1 MTLPMQITGVEIRQ
15 TPNGLYCL
23 NDLHQAAGGEQKHRP
38 KYWLENQQTKDLV
51 QEMTEGGIPPSV
63 LEESMENSSNM
74 RSKAIEVIKGG
85 LGQGT
90 YVCELLVYNYAAWI
104 SPKFNLLVFETFK
117 RVVHGEQLSKPSL
130 GVDFEQALA
139 SVRLLC
145 EEAGITRKN
154 NLHGYYQLAKDFG
167 LERYFQPH
175 LEDVQPKKEVVKAIG
190 EHQHGA
196 AWFVTLELFLKAL
209 TNGKVNQNVYPWLI
223 EEGQFYVRT
232 STIVNYLRSVPELYK
247 HMLQF
252 GINSDRV
259 LKKELKKQNLINIDG
274 IEKSITQERHA
285 NMVAMSVSLL
295 KSQGFSFPASS

>member
-15 TPNGLYCL
+15 TSNGLYCL
-23 NDLHQAAGGEQKHRP
+23 NDLHQAAGGEKTHQITN
-38 KYWLENQQTKDLV
+38 WLRNDQTKALIE
-51 QEMTEGGIPPSV
+51 EMQTSDMRFGVEKPLEIIHGGP
-63 LEESMENSSNM
+63 E
-74 RSKAIEVIKGG
+74 R
-85 LGQGT
+85 GT
-90 YVCELLVYNYAAWI
+90 YVCEILVYNYAAWI
-104 SPKFNLLVFETFK
+104 SPKFNLLVFETFM
-117 RVVHGEQLSKPSL
+117 RVVHGEQVSKPSL

-285 NMVAMSVSLL
+285 NMVGMSVSLL

>member
-23 NDLHQAAGGEQKHRP
+23 NDLHQAAGGDKKHQPSNWLRSEQVESLIAEIDRSS
-38 KYWLENQQTKDLV
+38 DLRN
-51 QEMTEGGIPPSV
+51 G
-63 LEESMENSSNM
+63 MEKPM
-74 RSKAIEVIKGG
+74 EVIQGG
-85 LGQGT
+85 LEQGT

-104 SPKFNLLVFETFK
+104 SPKFNLLVFETFMQ
-117 RVVHGEQLSKPSL
+117 VVHGEQVSKPSL

-175 LEDVQPKKEVVKAIG
+175 LEDVQPKKEVVKAIS
-190 EHQHGA
+190 EQQHGA

-223 EEGQFYVRT
+223 EKDQFYVRT

>member
-23 NDLHQAAGGEQKHRP
+23 NDLHQAAGGEDKSKP
-38 KYWLENQQTKDLV
+38 GNWLRNEQAKALIDEISNCSDLSSLPI
-51 QEMTEGGIPPSV
+51 ETMEGRNG
-63 LEESMENSSNM
+63 
-74 RSKAIEVIKGG
+74 
-85 LGQGT
+85 GT

-104 SPKFNLLVFETFK
+104 SPKFNLLVFETFM
-117 RVVHGEQLSKPSL
+117 RVVHGEQVSKPSL

-190 EHQHGA
+190 EQQHGA
-196 AWFVTLELFLKAL
+196 PWFVTLELFLKAL

-247 HMLQF
+247 YMLQF